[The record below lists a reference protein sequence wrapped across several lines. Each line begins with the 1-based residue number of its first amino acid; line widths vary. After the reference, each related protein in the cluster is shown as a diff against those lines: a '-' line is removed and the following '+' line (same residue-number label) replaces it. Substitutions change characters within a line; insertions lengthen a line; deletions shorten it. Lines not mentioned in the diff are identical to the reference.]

1 MNDTMGYA
9 NVTTAAAK
17 APSARPSRSCTS
29 RQFKHEG
36 AKAREHMD
44 LTTLDGRSYLHLDHL
59 QTVGLGK
66 VQPRIQVTLKAR
78 TTQAGEVARGQLI
91 ASLSLNYE
99 QLGTSPLTFIGPI
112 SASDTYVPFDIAVS
126 RHALQYLQEQ
136 MQGSSLPLSLGL
148 SGLMWV
154 QSAAPPDAS
163 QLRNPVGFDDGAP
176 VPVDLARITSGGMM
190 ISLARSHVYTQILEP
205 TGFGRY
211 VLMEMPIPTIPDPAR
226 WQTVMEHLQKADE
239 QWTLGHDADVFS
251 HCHAALESAT
261 FAAGER
267 DHGNLLARVEDD
279 YKRGAVDAL
288 VQKAKKFLDSG
299 RHVSKQAGSEQQGKF
314 AVDHQDAEFARAQTR
329 FLVAYLA
336 KLLTDRKNE

>member
-1 MNDTMGYA
+1 
-9 NVTTAAAK
+9 
-17 APSARPSRSCTS
+17 
-29 RQFKHEG
+29 
-36 AKAREHMD
+36 MD
-44 LTTLDGRSYLHLDHL
+44 LTTLDNRLYLHLDHAW
-59 QTVGLGK
+59 TVGIGK
-66 VQPRIQVTLKAR
+66 VQPRIQVALKAR
-78 TTQAGEVARGQLI
+78 TLQDLSVARGQLV
-91 ASLSLNYE
+91 ASLLLHNE

-112 SASDTYVPFDIAVS
+112 SIIESYLTFDVAVS
-126 RHALQYLQEQ
+126 RHALHYLQEQ
-136 MQGSSLPLSLGL
+136 MVGSSLPLSLGL
-148 SGLMWV
+148 SGLIWLR
-154 QSAAPPDAS
+154 SNTS
-163 QLRNPVGFDDGAP
+163 QERQPTGSYTGYEDGTPVPVNSGSYTGYEDGTP
-176 VPVDLARITSGGMM
+176 VPVDLTRMSGGMV
-190 ISLARSHVYTQILEP
+190 IVLARSDVYTQILEP
-205 TGFGRY
+205 TGIGRY

-299 RHVSKQAGSEQQGKF
+299 LHVSKQAGSEQQGEF
-314 AVDHQDAEFARAQTR
+314 AVDHQDAEFALAQTR